1 MRTSCSMTS
10 VVDAPSRVKSW
21 KTGPMASFFIVVL
34 ALLAASCS
42 SQNEEPHF
50 FSGQIMGTTY
60 QVTVVADG
68 APLSDDLGESI
79 KAVLVDIDGKMSTYK
94 PESELSR
101 LNRAPLDEPLSVS
114 AELMDVL
121 ALAMDIH
128 RDSNGAFDPS
138 VGPLVDL
145 WGFGPSIHEDRVP
158 SADGIAERLASL
170 GFATLEL
177 ARESST
183 VTKHK
188 DISID
193 LSAIAKGYAA
203 DKVGE
208 LLRAQGLTNYMVEV
222 GGEMA
227 LSGHN
232 SRGTP
237 WRIAVERP
245 AAGLREIQEV
255 VLVSDAGLA
264 TSGDYRNYFE
274 KNGKRY
280 SHTIDPRTGYPIDH
294 RLASITVVASSS
306 ALADALATALMVKG
320 EEEALRYAQEREIA
334 IMTLSKRDDT
344 FIERFSPA
352 FEPYLKEVE

>member
-1 MRTSCSMTS
+1 
-10 VVDAPSRVKSW
+10 
-21 KTGPMASFFIVVL
+21 MASFFIAVL

-50 FSGQIMGTTY
+50 FGGQIMGTTY
-60 QVTVVADG
+60 QVTVIADG
-68 APLSDDLGESI
+68 APLPDDLDGSI
-79 KAVLVDIDGKMSTYK
+79 RAVLEDIDGKMSTYK

-101 LNRAPLDEPLSVS
+101 LNRAPLDEPLGVS
-114 AELMDVL
+114 PELMDVL

-128 RDSNGAFDPS
+128 LDSEGAFDPS

-145 WGFGPSIHEDRVP
+145 WGFGPSVHEDRVP
-158 SADGIAERLASL
+158 SPEEIAGHIASL

-177 ARESST
+177 ARESLT
-183 VTKHK
+183 VTKRK

-208 LLRAQGLTNYMVEV
+208 LLRARGLTRYMVEV

-227 LSGHN
+227 LSGLN
-232 SRGTP
+232 SRGTA

-245 AAGLREIQEV
+245 VAGMREVQDV
-255 VLVSDAGLA
+255 VLISDAGLA

-294 RLASITVVASSS
+294 TLASITVVASSS